1 MKLPIIGIIA
11 SVLLALI
18 GVLCKIDICLI
29 AGVVLMMCNIG
40 LVFGIRSKNKSQK
53 QQ

>member
-1 MKLPIIGIIA
+1 MKLPIIGIVT

-18 GVLCKIDICLI
+18 GLLSKIDICLI

-40 LVFGIRSKNKSQK
+40 LVFGIRSRNKHQK
-53 QQ
+53 